1 MLGHDQFFHADQFGT
16 ADELIALAYDLAH
29 FWRTDPEVMTGRTID
44 VLFESYEHA
53 YRIVQE
59 KRVE

>member
-1 MLGHDQFFHADQFGT
+1 M
-16 ADELIALAYDLAH
+16 AYDLAH

>member
-1 MLGHDQFFHADQFGT
+1 MLGTGQFFHAYQFGA

-29 FWRTDPEVMTGRTID
+29 FWRTDPEIMMGRTID

-53 YRIVQE
+53 YRILQE